1 MTGGKKIPNTLESP
15 AGSTVTRTFKRCMD
29 IDSLSV
35 LEKQLLLKIIEE
47 FELVKKNKSR
57 AEATETEM

>member
-1 MTGGKKIPNTLESP
+1 
-15 AGSTVTRTFKRCMD
+15 MD